1 MPVIDTFCC
10 SCTFFAKNNNK
21 SEKFFLLIYVYLLYK
36 GENVIKL
43 IGRPSIFVTPAP
55 NTTKSNGR
63 QQQQGAV
70 NIQCAGKKDGNKT
83 RDRKSNQNRI
93 PNLEY
98 DRLKKIFNSN
108 ALPLLLPAPLLLHLL
123 LLLPLLRQP
132 LWGDIGGQ
140 MQKIGT
146 EDFVNL

>member
-98 DRLKKIFNSN
+98 DRLKKFSIRTHCRCCC
-108 ALPLLLPAPLLLHLL
+108 PLLFFFISSSFFLFFAS
-123 LLLPLLRQP
+123 RC
-132 LWGDIGGQ
+132 GGTLGVKCRRSGL
-140 MQKIGT
+140 KIS
-146 EDFVNL
+146 